1 MLNDLIKVEDRVKYL
16 LEKHKEVRSSDK
28 LLWLAYNV
36 NYNGLRDT
44 VQSGN
49 YATFRAWLMRNDVP
63 VFESLSRARRK
74 IMERH
79 PELRPIDDK
88 RFEEQEKVREWSRT

>member
-1 MLNDLIKVEDRVKYL
+1 MLNDLIKVEDRVYDILVNYTRARK
-16 LEKHKEVRSSDK
+16 SDK
-28 LLWLAYNV
+28 FLWTIYCSLYCGMDAAI
-36 NYNGLRDT
+36 G
-44 VQSGN
+44 GN
-49 YATFRAWLMRNDVP
+49 RSIFFAWLMRKDVP